1 MGHRFSIGRS
11 SRILLAALS
20 LSAFPPL
27 AHAQVFELGG
37 GVGRGCIGDVGRIC
51 GDGHGWMGSVYG
63 GLWVSPRFQI
73 VVRVAALP
81 REDYSYSTPRDD
93 RFSLVDDPSLRN
105 LPRINITSR
114 ERRRV
119 LSGAEALYRFGRS
132 TRIGATLGVGLGT
145 VTDRM
150 ALSCEPAGCERI
162 LSAMG
167 SPIGRMEGHVGNL
180 TLIAGLSGR
189 AWRRLQLSGGA
200 RLHNF
205 VGGEGE
211 GLSTAEAFTSV
222 GVRFGAF

>member
-1 MGHRFSIGRS
+1 MRQRYSVA
-11 SRILLAALS
+11 SRLWILLAALT
-20 LSAFPPL
+20 LSGVPTL
-27 AHAQVFELGG
+27 AYAQVFELGG
-37 GVGRGCIGDVGRIC
+37 GVGRGCTGDVGRIC
-51 GDGHGWMGSVYG
+51 GDGHGLMGSVYG

-81 REDYSYSTPRDD
+81 MQDYSYSTTRDD

-119 LSGAEALYRFGRS
+119 LSGAEALYHFGRS
-132 TRIGATLGVGLGT
+132 SRVGATLGVGLGT
-145 VTDRM
+145 VSDHM
-150 ALSCEPAGCERI
+150 VLSCEPGGCERI
-162 LSAMG
+162 LSALG
-167 SPIGRMEGHVGNL
+167 SPIGRTEGHVGNL

-189 AWRRLQLSGGA
+189 AWRRLQIFGGA

-211 GLSTAEAFTSV
+211 GLSTIEAFTTV
-222 GVRFGAF
+222 GVRLGAF

>member
-1 MGHRFSIGRS
+1 MRQRYSVAFS
-11 SRILLAALS
+11 SRILFAALTV
-20 LSAFPPL
+20 SALPPL
-27 AHAQVFELGG
+27 AHAQVFEVGG
-37 GVGRGCIGDVGRIC
+37 GVGGGCTGDVGRIC
-51 GDGHGWMGSVYG
+51 GDGHGLMGSVYG

-105 LPRINITSR
+105 LPRVDITRR

-119 LSGAEALYRFGRS
+119 LSGAEALYHFGRS
-132 TRIGATLGVGLGT
+132 SRISATVGIGLGT
-145 VTDRM
+145 VSDRM
-150 ALSCEPAGCERI
+150 VLSCEPGGCERI
-162 LSAMG
+162 LSALG
-167 SPIGRMEGHVGNL
+167 TPIGRTEGHVGNL

-189 AWRRLQLSGGA
+189 AWRRLQIFGGA

-211 GLSTAEAFTSV
+211 GLSTAEAFISV

>member
-1 MGHRFSIGRS
+1 MRHGHPLIVS
-11 SRILLAALS
+11 SRILSAALT
-20 LSAFPPL
+20 LSALPPL

-37 GVGRGCIGDVGRIC
+37 GVGRGCTGDVGRIC
-51 GDGHGWMGSVYG
+51 GDEHGLMGSVYG

-73 VVRVAALP
+73 AVRVAALP
-81 REDYSYSTPRDD
+81 LGDYSYSTPRDD
-93 RFSLVDDPSLRN
+93 RFSLIADAPLRD
-105 LPRINITSR
+105 LPRITITSR

-119 LSGAEALYRFGRS
+119 LSGAEALYHFGRS
-132 TRIGATLGVGLGT
+132 SRVGATLGVGLGT
-145 VTDRM
+145 ISDRM
-150 ALSCEPAGCERI
+150 VLSCEPGGCERI
-162 LSAMG
+162 LSALG
-167 SPIGRMEGHVGNL
+167 SPVGRTEGHVGNL

-189 AWRRLQLSGGA
+189 AWRRLQIFGGA